1 MTFFFLMSVPS
12 IIGQSIVEA
21 LVALKIGAKGQ
32 MWNLETDGS
41 YSLWW
46 YIANYSFYF
55 MFKVRLIKEL
65 YGNQIGELFH
75 SLPYNMIEFVLED
88 FEW

>member
-41 YSLWW
+41 YSL
-46 YIANYSFYF
+46 
-55 MFKVRLIKEL
+55 
-65 YGNQIGELFH
+65 
-75 SLPYNMIEFVLED
+75 
-88 FEW
+88 